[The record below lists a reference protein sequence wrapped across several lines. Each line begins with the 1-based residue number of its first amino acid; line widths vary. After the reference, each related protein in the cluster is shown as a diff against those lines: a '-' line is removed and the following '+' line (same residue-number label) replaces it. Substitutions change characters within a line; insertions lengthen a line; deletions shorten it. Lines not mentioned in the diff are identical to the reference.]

1 MLVFGSITANC
12 IYPYFLKRG
21 IKIPTTYKFAIG
33 SVLGSL
39 ALAWAIVVEKMIHST
54 FEQTG
59 EQVNVLWQAPSYIL
73 IGFGEIFAVS
83 TAYEVA
89 FTASPPDKKVLASA
103 TNIFC
108 VGGLPN
114 MICIALIHF
123 CRKWFTNSHG
133 NENIGHVEDYASAH
147 VGNYFVVLLSIM
159 IFGVFINVLPW
170 VKEYVESIE
179 ERALD
184 LAKTP
189 SNTPTSVLRRRNDE
203 ESSPLLVK
211 ITPRTKKHR
220 QYLKYGSGPI
230 YSRTSSMRAGTSF
243 SRKDGPDKVKKIQ
256 YKAISKLYGKVPKI
270 RKIQVATG
278 VDGKPI
284 KAGSFDM

>member
-1 MLVFGSITANC
+1 VLVFGSITANC

-179 ERALD
+179 EQASD

-203 ESSPLLVK
+203 VVRSIVVLV
-211 ITPRTKKHR
+211 
-220 QYLKYGSGPI
+220 L
-230 YSRTSSMRAGTSF
+230 
-243 SRKDGPDKVKKIQ
+243 
-256 YKAISKLYGKVPKI
+256 
-270 RKIQVATG
+270 
-278 VDGKPI
+278 
-284 KAGSFDM
+284 